1 MRILVKIFYMIKR
14 NILIA
19 SAFFSF
25 SLGIAQQ
32 YGGMWIPTELN
43 EREMKDLGMK
53 ISAKDIF
60 NTQKPSIKDAVVQ
73 FNGGCT
79 AEIISPKGLLLTNH
93 HCGYGQIQ
101 SHSTVQNDLLTNGF
115 WAKNNG
121 EELPN
126 PGVTVD
132 FIVDIQD
139 VTDKILQGN
148 SNLETA
154 QINANIQKVSAEINP
169 AAYQKVVIKPMYYGN
184 KYYAYIIET
193 FKDIRLVGAPPQS
206 IGKFGSDTDNWV
218 WPRHTGDFSMFRIYA
233 DKNNK
238 PAEYSKDNV
247 PYVPKHYLPV
257 SIKDKKENDFTFV
270 FGFPGRT
277 TEYLPA
283 IAVEKIMTEIDPA
296 RIAVRDVALKT
307 LDEKMRTDDATRI
320 QYASKYASVANYW
333 KKWIGEVEGLKKS
346 NAVQKKKNYENSLA
360 AKNPAIKTT
369 IEQMNKL
376 YAEQAPYAL
385 NNAYYSEVVRN
396 AETLTLANMFYNFV
410 SAFDAGKMDEKSIT
424 SFKNRLSSFYKDYNA
439 ELDAKVTAKLLALY
453 ANKTAPQFL
462 PEGFTEFKDESK
474 NIINLEKISKNSVIT
489 GRSSVNGASLSENI
503 DKAFSN
509 QENLISTL
517 KKDPVFLLFANVR
530 NAYMKTADPK
540 YSSLQTQIDALQKK
554 YMAQQM
560 ETDKDRKF
568 FPDANSTLRVTYGQ
582 VKGSSPRD
590 AVSYNYQTHLA
601 GVMEK
606 YIPGDYEFDVP
617 KKLIDLYNQKNYG
630 IYKDKTGDVPVGFTA
645 TNHTTGGN
653 SGSPA
658 LDAKGNLIGL
668 NFDRQWEGTMS
679 DINYDPRF
687 SRNIMV
693 DTKYILFIID
703 KFADSKW
710 LIDEMKI
717 VK

>member
-1 MRILVKIFYMIKR
+1 MIKK
-14 NILIA
+14 ILL
-19 SAFFSF
+19 SAFLLPAAMAF
-25 SLGIAQQ
+25 AQQ

-43 EREMKDLGMK
+43 EKEMKDLGMK

-60 NTQKPSIKDAVVQ
+60 NPQKASIKDAVVQ

-93 HCGYGQIQ
+93 HCGFGQIQ
-101 SHSTVQNDLLTNGF
+101 AHSTVENDLLSNGF
-115 WAKNNG
+115 WAKNMST
-121 EELPN
+121 ELPN

-132 FIVDIQD
+132 FIVDIKEA
-139 VTDKILQGN
+139 TDQILEGTDSLTEPELSKKIN
-148 SNLETA
+148 TNIEIYKNA
-154 QINANIQKVSAEINP
+154 QKIEN
-169 AAYQKVVIKPMYYGN
+169 YQSISVKSMYYGN
-184 KYYAYIIET
+184 KYYAYTIET
-193 FKDIRLVGAPPQS
+193 YKDIRLVGAPPQS

-257 SIKDKKENDFTFV
+257 SIKDKNENDFTFV
-270 FGFPGRT
+270 FGFPGKT

-283 IAVEKIMTEIDPA
+283 IAVEKIMNEIDPA
-296 RIAVRDVALKT
+296 KIAVRDVALKT
-307 LDEKMRTDDATRI
+307 LDEKMRVDSGTRI
-320 QYASKYASVANYW
+320 KYASKYASVANYW
-333 KKWIGEVEGLKKS
+333 KKWIGEAEGLKKS
-346 NAVQKKKNYENSLA
+346 NAVEKKVMYEGSLV
-360 AKNPAIKTT
+360 AKNPEIKTT
-369 IEQMNKL
+369 LDQLNKL
-376 YAEQAPYAL
+376 YTEQAPYAL
-385 NNAYYSEVVRN
+385 NNAYYSEVIRN
-396 AETLTLANMFYNFV
+396 AETLALANLYSNYIASV
-410 SAFDAGKMDEKSIT
+410 EAGRMDDKAIT
-424 SFKNRLSSFYKDYNA
+424 ALKTKLTSFYKDYSP

-453 ANKTAPQFL
+453 ANKTGAQFL
-462 PEGFTEFKDESK
+462 PSGFDKFKNESQ
-474 NIINLEKISKNSVIT
+474 NIQNIEEISKNSVIT
-489 GRSSVNGASLSENI
+489 GRTAVNGASLSTDI

-509 QENLISTL
+509 QDKLIKTL
-517 KKDPVFLLFANVR
+517 KKDPVYQLFSNIKDT
-530 NAYMKTADPK
+530 YTKTADPQFTGI
-540 YSSLQTQIDALQKK
+540 QTKIDALQKK
-554 YMAQQM
+554 FMQQQIT
-560 ETDKDRKF
+560 TDKDRKF
-568 FPDANSTLRVTYGQ
+568 FPDANSTLRVTYGK

-590 AVSYNYQTHLA
+590 AVSYGYQTHLA

-606 YIPGDYEFDVP
+606 YVPGDYEFDVP
-617 KKLIDLYNQKNYG
+617 KKLIDLYDKKDFGN
-630 IYKDKTGDVPVGFTA
+630 YKDKGGDVPVGFTA

-658 LDAKGNLIGL
+658 LDAYGNLVGL

-717 VK
+717 IK

>member
-1 MRILVKIFYMIKR
+1 MIKKV
-14 NILIA
+14 LL
-19 SAFFSF
+19 SAFLLPAAMAF
-25 SLGIAQQ
+25 AQQ

-43 EREMKDLGMK
+43 EKEMKDLGMK

-60 NTQKPSIKDAVVQ
+60 NPQKASIKDAVVQ

-93 HCGYGQIQ
+93 HCGFGQIQ
-101 SHSTVQNDLLTNGF
+101 AHSTVQNDLLSNGF
-115 WAKNNG
+115 WATNMST
-121 EELPN
+121 ELPN

-132 FIVDIQD
+132 FIVDIKE
-139 VTDKILQGN
+139 VTDQILEGTDNLTEPELSKKISNNIEVYKN
-148 SNLETA
+148 SQKIET
-154 QINANIQKVSAEINP
+154 
-169 AAYQKVVIKPMYYGN
+169 YQSISVKSMYYGN
-184 KYYAYIIET
+184 KYYAYTIET
-193 FKDIRLVGAPPQS
+193 YKDIRLVGAPPQS

-247 PYVPKHYLPV
+247 PYVPKHFLPV
-257 SIKDKKENDFTFV
+257 SIKDKNENDFTFV

-283 IAVEKIMTEIDPA
+283 IAVEKIMNEIDPA
-296 RIAVRDVALKT
+296 KIAVRDVALKT
-307 LDEKMRTDDATRI
+307 LDEKMRVDNGTRI
-320 QYASKYASVANYW
+320 KYASKYASVANYW

-346 NAVQKKKNYENSLA
+346 NAVEKKVMYEGSLI
-360 AKNPAIKTT
+360 AKNSEVKKTLD
-369 IEQMNKL
+369 QLNKL
-376 YAEQAPYAL
+376 YTEQAPYAL
-385 NNAYYSEVVRN
+385 NNAYYSEVIRN
-396 AETLTLANMFYNFV
+396 AETLALANLYSNYIASV
-410 SAFDAGKMDEKSIT
+410 EAGRMDEKGIT
-424 SFKNRLSSFYKDYNA
+424 AFKNKLTAFYKDYSP

-453 ANKTAPQFL
+453 ANKTTAQFL
-462 PEGFTEFKDESK
+462 PTGFDKFKNENQ
-474 NIINLEKISKNSVIT
+474 NIQTIEEISKNSIIT
-489 GRSSVNGASLSENI
+489 GRATVNGASLSTDI

-509 QENLISTL
+509 QDKLVKTL
-517 KKDPVFLLFANVR
+517 KKDPVYQLFSNIKDT
-530 NAYMKTADPK
+530 YTKTADPQ
-540 YSSLQTQIDALQKK
+540 YTSLQTKIDALQKK
-554 YMAQQM
+554 FMEQQIT
-560 ETDKDRKF
+560 TDKDRKF
-568 FPDANSTLRVTYGQ
+568 FPDANSTLRVTYGK

-590 AVSYNYQTHLA
+590 AVSYGYQTHLA
-601 GVMEK
+601 GVIEK
-606 YIPGDYEFDVP
+606 YVPGDYEFDVP
-617 KKLIDLYNQKNYG
+617 KKLIDLYNKKDFGN
-630 IYKDKTGDVPVGFTA
+630 YKDKGGDVPVGFTA

-658 LDAKGNLIGL
+658 LDAYGNLVGL

-703 KFADSKW
+703 KFAGSKW

-717 VK
+717 IK

>member
-1 MRILVKIFYMIKR
+1 MIKR
-14 NILIA
+14 SILIA

-247 PYVPKHYLPV
+247 PYIPKHYLPV

-410 SAFDAGKMDEKSIT
+410 SAFDAGKMDEKSII

-489 GRSSVNGASLSENI
+489 GRSNVNGASLSENI

-606 YIPGDYEFDVP
+606 YVPGDYEFDVP

>member
-1 MRILVKIFYMIKR
+1 MIKR
-14 NILIA
+14 NLLIA
-19 SAFFSF
+19 SAFFTF
-25 SLGIAQQ
+25 SWGIAQQ

-43 EREMKDLGMK
+43 EKEMKDLGMK

-101 SHSTVQNDLLTNGF
+101 AHSTVQNDLLSNGF
-115 WAKNNG
+115 WAKNMST
-121 EELPN
+121 ELPN

-132 FIVDIQD
+132 FIVDIKD
-139 VTDKILQGN
+139 VSSQILDDTDNLQEPELAKQIAKNIEIYKNSQKIEN
-148 SNLETA
+148 
-154 QINANIQKVSAEINP
+154 
-169 AAYQKVVIKPMYYGN
+169 YQSISVKPMYYGN
-184 KYYAYIIET
+184 KFYAYVIET
-193 FKDIRLVGAPPQS
+193 YKDVRLVGAPPQS

-257 SIKDKKENDFTFV
+257 SIKDKAENDFTFV

-283 IAVEKIMTEIDPA
+283 IAVEKIMKEIDPA

-307 LDEKMRTDDATRI
+307 LDEKMRADDATRI
-320 QYASKYASVANYW
+320 KYASKFASVANYW

-346 NAVQKKKNYENSLA
+346 NAVQKKVMYEGSLI
-360 AKNPAIKTT
+360 AKNPEVKATLD
-369 IEQMNKL
+369 QLNKL
-376 YAEQAPYAL
+376 YNDQAPYAL
-385 NNAYYSEVVRN
+385 NNAYYGEVVRN
-396 AETLTLANMFYNFV
+396 AETFALANMYSNYITSV
-410 SAFDAGKMDEKSIT
+410 EAGRMDEKGT
-424 SFKNRLSSFYKDYNA
+424 AAFKKKLTSFYKDYSA
-439 ELDAKVTAKLLALY
+439 ELDSKVTAKLLALY
-453 ANKTAPQFL
+453 ANKTDAQFL
-462 PEGFTEFKDESK
+462 PAGFDKYK
-474 NIINLEKISKNSVIT
+474 NDAQNITSFEELSKNSVIT
-489 GRSSVNGASLSENI
+489 GRSQVNGAALNGDIE
-503 DKAFSN
+503 KAFSS
-509 QENLISTL
+509 QDKLIKTI
-517 KKDPVFLLFANVR
+517 KKDAVYQLFMSVKD
-530 NAYMKTADPK
+530 AYMKTADPQFT
-540 YSSLQTQIDALQKK
+540 SLQTKIDALQKT

-560 ETDKDRKF
+560 ATDKDRKF
-568 FPDANSTLRVTYGQ
+568 FPDANSTLRVTYGK
-582 VKGSSPRD
+582 VKGSTPKD
-590 AVSYNYQTHLA
+590 AVTYDYQTHLA

-617 KKLIDLYNQKNYG
+617 QKLIDLYNKKDYG
-630 IYKDKTGDVPVGFTA
+630 NYKDKSGDVPVGFTA

-658 LDAKGNLIGL
+658 LDAHGNLVGL

>member
-1 MRILVKIFYMIKR
+1 MIKR

-25 SLGIAQQ
+25 SLGMAQQ

-43 EREMKDLGMK
+43 EKEMKDLGMK

-101 SHSTVQNDLLTNGF
+101 AHSTVQNDLLSNGF
-115 WAKNNG
+115 WAKNMG
-121 EELPN
+121 TELPN

-132 FIVDIQD
+132 FIVDIKE
-139 VTDKILQGN
+139 VTNQILENTDNLQEPELSKKIANNIEIYKN
-148 SNLETA
+148 S
-154 QINANIQKVSAEINP
+154 QKTES
-169 AAYQKVVIKPMYYGN
+169 YQSISVKSMYYGN
-184 KYYAYIIET
+184 KFYAYVIET
-193 FKDIRLVGAPPQS
+193 YKDVRLVGAPPQS

-247 PYVPKHYLPV
+247 PYIPKHYLPV
-257 SIKDKKENDFTFV
+257 SIKDKAENDFTFV

-307 LDEKMRTDDATRI
+307 LDEKMRTDAATRI
-320 QYASKYASVANYW
+320 KYASKFASVANYW

-346 NAVQKKKNYENSLA
+346 NAVQKKVMYEGSLVS
-360 AKNPAIKTT
+360 KNPQIKTT
-369 IEQMNKL
+369 LDDLNKL
-376 YAEQAPYAL
+376 YQDQSPYAL
-385 NNAYYSEVVRN
+385 NNAYYSEVIRN
-396 AETLTLANMFYNFV
+396 AETLALANLFSNYITSV
-410 SAFDAGKMDEKSIT
+410 EAGRMDEKGT
-424 SFKNRLSSFYKDYNA
+424 AAFKSRLTSFYKDYSA
-439 ELDAKVTAKLLALY
+439 ELDSKVTAKLLALY
-453 ANKTAPQFL
+453 ANKTAQQFL
-462 PEGFTEFKDESK
+462 PTGFDKYK
-474 NIINLEKISKNSVIT
+474 NEAQNITNLEEISKNSIIT
-489 GRSSVNGASLSENI
+489 GRSEVNGASLNVDIE
-503 DKAFSN
+503 KAFSN
-509 QENLISTL
+509 QDKLIKTI
-517 KKDPVFLLFANVR
+517 KKDPVYQLFMNIKDT
-530 NAYMKTADPK
+530 YMKTADPQFTA
-540 YSSLQTQIDALQKK
+540 LQAKIDGLQKK

-560 ETDKDRKF
+560 STDKDRKF
-568 FPDANSTLRVTYGQ
+568 FPDANSTLRVTYGK
-582 VKGSSPRD
+582 VKGSTPKD
-590 AVSYNYQTHLA
+590 AVSYDYQTHLA

-617 KKLIDLYNQKNYG
+617 KKLIDLYDKKDFGN
-630 IYKDKTGDVPVGFTA
+630 YKDKTGDVPVGFTA

-658 LDAKGNLIGL
+658 LDAQGNLVGL

-693 DTKYILFIID
+693 DTKYILFIVD

>member
-1 MRILVKIFYMIKR
+1 MIKR

-25 SLGIAQQ
+25 SLGMAQQ

-43 EREMKDLGMK
+43 EKEMKDLGMK

-101 SHSTVQNDLLTNGF
+101 AHSTVQNDLLSNGF
-115 WAKNNG
+115 WAKNM
-121 EELPN
+121 ETELPN

-132 FIVDIQD
+132 FIVDIKE
-139 VTDKILQGN
+139 VTSQILEGTDNLQEPELSKKI
-148 SNLETA
+148 A
-154 QINANIQKVSAEINP
+154 ANIEIYKNSQKTET
-169 AAYQKVVIKPMYYGN
+169 YQSISVKSMYYGN
-184 KYYAYIIET
+184 KFYAYVIET
-193 FKDIRLVGAPPQS
+193 YKDVRLVGAPPQS

-238 PAEYSKDNV
+238 PAEYSKDNI

-257 SIKDKKENDFTFV
+257 SIKDKAENDFTFV

-320 QYASKYASVANYW
+320 KYASKFASVANYW

-346 NAVQKKKNYENSLA
+346 NAVQKKVMYEGSLVS
-360 AKNPAIKTT
+360 KNPQVKTT
-369 IEQMNKL
+369 LDELNKL
-376 YAEQAPYAL
+376 YQDQAPFAL

-396 AETLTLANMFYNFV
+396 AETFSLANLYSNYITSV
-410 SAFDAGKMDEKSIT
+410 EAGRMDEKGTIA
-424 SFKNRLSSFYKDYNA
+424 FKNRITSFYKDYSA
-439 ELDAKVTAKLLALY
+439 ELDAKVTAKLLDLY

-462 PEGFTEFKDESK
+462 PAGFEKYK
-474 NIINLEKISKNSVIT
+474 NEAQNITAIEEISKNSVIT
-489 GRSSVNGASLSENI
+489 GRSDVNGASLSTDI

-509 QENLISTL
+509 QDKLIKTI
-517 KKDPVFLLFANVR
+517 KKDPAYQLFMSMKDT
-530 NAYMKTADPK
+530 YMKTADPQFI
-540 YSSLQTQIDALQKK
+540 SLQVKIDALQKK

-560 ETDKDRKF
+560 STDKDRKF
-568 FPDANSTLRVTYGQ
+568 FPDANSTLRITYGK
-582 VKGSSPRD
+582 VKGSNPKD
-590 AVSYNYQTHLA
+590 AVTYDYQTHLA

-606 YIPGDYEFDVP
+606 YVPGDYEFDVP
-617 KKLIDLYNQKNYG
+617 KKLIDLYDKKDFGN
-630 IYKDKTGDVPVGFTA
+630 YKDKSGDVPVGFTA

-658 LDAKGNLIGL
+658 LDAQGNLVGL

-693 DTKYILFIID
+693 DTKYILFIVD

-710 LIDEMKI
+710 LINEMKI

>member
-1 MRILVKIFYMIKR
+1 MIKR

-43 EREMKDLGMK
+43 EKEMKDLGMK

-101 SHSTVQNDLLTNGF
+101 AHSTVQNDLLSNGF
-115 WAKNNG
+115 WAKNM
-121 EELPN
+121 ETELPN

-132 FIVDIQD
+132 FIVDIKE
-139 VTDKILQGN
+139 VTSQILENTDNLQEPELSKKI
-148 SNLETA
+148 A
-154 QINANIQKVSAEINP
+154 ANIEIYKNSQKTEP
-169 AAYQKVVIKPMYYGN
+169 YQSISVKSMYYGN
-184 KYYAYIIET
+184 KFYAYVIET
-193 FKDIRLVGAPPQS
+193 YKDIRLVGAPPQS

-233 DKNNK
+233 GKNNK

-247 PYVPKHYLPV
+247 PYIPKHYLPV
-257 SIKDKKENDFTFV
+257 SVKDKAENDFTFV

-320 QYASKYASVANYW
+320 KYASKFASVANYW

-346 NAVQKKKNYENSLA
+346 NAVQKKVMYEGSLVS
-360 AKNPAIKTT
+360 KNPQIKTT
-369 IEQMNKL
+369 LDELNKL
-376 YAEQAPYAL
+376 YQDQAPYAL
-385 NNAYYSEVVRN
+385 NNAYYSEVIRN
-396 AETLTLANMFYNFV
+396 AETFSLANLYSNYITSV
-410 SAFDAGKMDEKSIT
+410 EAGRTDEKGT
-424 SFKNRLSSFYKDYNA
+424 VAFKNKLTSFYKDYSA

-462 PEGFTEFKDESK
+462 PAGFEKYKNEAQNITEIE
-474 NIINLEKISKNSVIT
+474 EASKNSVIT
-489 GRSSVNGASLSENI
+489 GRSAVNGASLSTDI

-509 QENLISTL
+509 QDKLIKTI
-517 KKDPVFLLFANVR
+517 KKDPVYQLFMSMKDT
-530 NAYMKTADPK
+530 YMKTADPQFT
-540 YSSLQTQIDALQKK
+540 SLQVKIDALQKK

-560 ETDKDRKF
+560 STDKDRKF
-568 FPDANSTLRVTYGQ
+568 FPDANSTLRVTYGK
-582 VKGSSPRD
+582 VKGSTPKD
-590 AVSYNYQTHLA
+590 AVTYNYQTHLA

-617 KKLIDLYNQKNYG
+617 KKLIDLYDKKDFGN
-630 IYKDKTGDVPVGFTA
+630 YKDKSGDVPVGFTA

-658 LDAKGNLIGL
+658 LDAYGNLVGL

-693 DTKYILFIID
+693 DTKYILFIVD

-710 LIDEMKI
+710 LVDEMKI

>member
-1 MRILVKIFYMIKR
+1 MIKR

-19 SAFFSF
+19 SAFFAF
-25 SLGIAQQ
+25 SWGIAQQ

-43 EREMKDLGMK
+43 EKEMKDLGMK

-101 SHSTVQNDLLTNGF
+101 AHSTVENDLLSNGF
-115 WAKNNG
+115 WAKNMST
-121 EELPN
+121 ELPN

-132 FIVDIQD
+132 FIVDIKEVTNQILEGTDNLQD
-139 VTDKILQGN
+139 PDLSKKIANNIEIYKN
-148 SNLETA
+148 S
-154 QINANIQKVSAEINP
+154 QKTEP
-169 AAYQKVVIKPMYYGN
+169 YQSISVKPMYYGN
-184 KYYAYIIET
+184 KYYAYVIET
-193 FKDIRLVGAPPQS
+193 YKDVRLVGAPPQS

-257 SIKDKKENDFTFV
+257 SIKDKNENDFTFV

-307 LDEKMRTDDATRI
+307 LDEKMRADNATRI
-320 QYASKYASVANYW
+320 KYASKYASVANYW

-346 NAVQKKKNYENSLA
+346 NAVQKKVMYEGSLVS
-360 AKNPAIKTT
+360 KNPEIKKTLD
-369 IEQMNKL
+369 ELNKL
-376 YAEQAPYAL
+376 YNDQAPYAL

-396 AETLTLANMFYNFV
+396 AETLMLANLYSNYI
-410 SAFDAGKMDEKSIT
+410 SAVEAGRIDEKGIA
-424 SFKNRLSSFYKDYNA
+424 SFKNRLTSFYKDYSA

-462 PEGFTEFKDESK
+462 PAGFDKYK
-474 NIINLEKISKNSVIT
+474 NEAQNIQMLEDISKNSIIT
-489 GRSSVNGASLSENI
+489 GRSSVNGASLSTDI

-509 QENLISTL
+509 QDKLIKTL
-517 KKDPVFLLFANVR
+517 KKDPVYQLFMD
-530 NAYMKTADPK
+530 MKETYLAKTDPQFT
-540 YSSLQTQIDALQKK
+540 SLQAKIDDLQKK

-560 ETDKDRKF
+560 STDKDRKF
-568 FPDANSTLRVTYGQ
+568 FPDANSTIRVTYGK
-582 VKGSSPRD
+582 VKGSTPKD
-590 AVSYNYQTHLA
+590 AVTYDYQTHLA

-617 KKLIDLYNQKNYG
+617 KKLIDLYAKKDFGN
-630 IYKDKTGDVPVGFTA
+630 YKDKTGDVPVGFTA

-658 LDAKGNLIGL
+658 LDAHGNLIGL